1 MDFDPGYCYF
11 RLLALNNRSI
21 KKNLD
26 IMDKRLQSGQNRNG
40 KIYLFA
46 TVFVMIFGIH
56 ALAQTEK
63 NLNNTIRM
71 NISNPLIFGSKSLI
85 FGYERQFKN
94 SQAISINMGKASLP
108 KLSILNI
115 DSDQLVL
122 SNDYTEKGFH
132 ISADYRFYLQNLNKH
147 KAPRGVYIGPYYSYH
162 YYNHNNNWTLSSDNF
177 TGNLQSDLKINIHTV
192 GFELGYQFVFWKR
205 FAVDLILIGP
215 GVSGYGLKLKLDT
228 SLDPDDEALFFNAVN
243 DYLKDRF
250 PGYNVVISDEEF
262 KKTGSVKTTSLG
274 FRYMINFGFRF

>member
-1 MDFDPGYCYF
+1 MKNRLKPDHKRIGRIY
-11 RLLALNNRSI
+11 LLA
-21 KKNLD
+21 
-26 IMDKRLQSGQNRNG
+26 
-40 KIYLFA
+40 A
-46 TVFVMIFGIH
+46 VFVLISGIN

-71 NISNPLIFGSKSLI
+71 NLSNPLIFGSKSLI

-94 SQAISINMGKASLP
+94 SQAISINIGKASLP
-108 KLSILNI
+108 KISIFDL
-115 DSDQLVL
+115 DSDELVL
-122 SNDYTEKGFH
+122 NDNYTEKGFH
-132 ISADYRFYLQNLNKH
+132 ISADYRFYLQSLNKNS
-147 KAPRGVYIGPYYSYH
+147 APRGVYIGPYYSYH
-162 YYNHNNNWTLSSDNF
+162 YYNHNNNWTLSTDNF

-205 FAVDLILIGP
+205 LALDLILIGP

-243 DYLKDRF
+243 DFLQERF

-274 FRYMINFGFRF
+274 FRYMINVGFRF